1 VQHPDVPELAHAHA
15 SPRPIHWLA
24 TATAV
29 AGVMALSSLAQPGH
43 ATAAQPRDDKAVAA
57 APAAPARPA
66 PDPDAVTFPLEC
78 GEVAEPV
85 VARQAAGDLDG
96 DGSPETVAAVHCD
109 SAMGT
114 PPDAVYVITRA
125 ADTGRARLV
134 ATLVEHRERRTVT
147 ALAVREGRI
156 DATLLGYSAADVPS
170 CCPDVEEDVNWR
182 WADGAFHRGSPEVT
196 EQV

>member
-1 VQHPDVPELAHAHA
+1 MQHPDVPELAHAHA

-29 AGVMALSSLAQPGH
+29 AGVMALSSLVQPGH
-43 ATAAQPRDDKAVAA
+43 ATAAPPRDDKAASA
-57 APAAPARPA
+57 APAAPSRPA
-66 PDPDAVTFPLEC
+66 PDPAAARLPLDC
-78 GEVAEPV
+78 GDIAEPV
-85 VARQAAGDLDG
+85 VARQSAGDLDG
-96 DGSPETVAAVHCD
+96 DGNPETVAAVHCD

-125 ADTGRARLV
+125 GDTGEPRVV
-134 ATLVEHRERRTVT
+134 ATLVGPKERRNVT
-147 ALAVREGRI
+147 ELAVRDGQVE
-156 DATLLGYSAADVPS
+156 ATVLGYSSQDVPS

>member
-24 TATAV
+24 TATAL
-29 AGVMALSSLAQPGH
+29 AGVMALSAFVHPGH

-66 PDPDAVTFPLEC
+66 PDPDAVSFPLEC
-78 GEVAEPV
+78 GEVAHPV
-85 VARQAAGDLDG
+85 VARRAAGDLDG

-125 ADTGRARLV
+125 ADTGKPRLV
-134 ATLVEHRERRTVT
+134 ATLVEHKERRTVT
-147 ALAVREGRI
+147 ALAVRDGQVE
-156 DATLLGYSAADVPS
+156 ATVLGYSSADVPS
-170 CCPDVEEDVNWR
+170 CCPDVEEGVNWR
-182 WADGAFHRGSPEVT
+182 WADGAFHRGSAQST